1 MKNLNIFN
9 ELGKV
14 KIIPVVVLEKVSV
27 AEKLGEI
34 LMRCELPCAEVTFR
48 TDATVEILKTLRKKF
63 PSMLLGAGTVLSNEK
78 AEQAFDAGASFAVSP
93 GFDTK
98 LVEFCLKKNFP
109 IIPGVA
115 TASEIQTAL
124 SMGLTVL
131 KFFPAAALGGVK
143 MLKAL
148 SAPFKQARFVPT
160 GGITKEN
167 IVDFLALPSVLACGG
182 TWLVKKDLLEQEKFD
197 DVEKLIK
204 EAVFSIQK

>member
-1 MKNLNIFN
+1 MKTLDIFN
-9 ELGKV
+9 ELGKL
-14 KIIPVVVLEKVSV
+14 KLIPVVVLEKVSV

-34 LMRCELPCAEVTFR
+34 LVQNGLPCAEVTFR
-48 TDATVEILKTLRKKF
+48 TDATLEILKTLRKKF
-63 PSMLLGAGTVLSNEK
+63 PSMLLGAGTVLSIEK

-98 LVEFCLKKNFP
+98 LVEFCMKKNFP

-131 KFFPAAALGGVK
+131 KFFPATDLGGVK

-160 GGITKEN
+160 GGITKDN
-167 IVDFLALPSVLACGG
+167 ITEFLALPSVIACGG

-197 DVEKLIK
+197 EVEKLIK
-204 EAVFSIQK
+204 EAVRSI